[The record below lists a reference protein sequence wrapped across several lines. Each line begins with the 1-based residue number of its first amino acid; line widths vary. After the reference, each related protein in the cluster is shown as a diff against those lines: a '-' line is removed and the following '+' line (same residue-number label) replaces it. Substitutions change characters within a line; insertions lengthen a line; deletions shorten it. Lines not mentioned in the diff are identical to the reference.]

1 MATSGKSSALGIG
14 GGRETAGKGPSV
26 GFRPPPPMLVKG
38 ENELLYRLSREARSP
53 EITGRL
59 GSSAADDGGGVVFA
73 WPPPPAPIGGG
84 RAAAALGIIALGRLL
99 APRFAAACCCT
110 MVGGAGA
117 VVPKGLIEL
126 AYRLSMEA
134 TSPEMTGRIPS
145 SAAAPAPLRSAAAG
159 GRGAVDDVAAA
170 ISPNIRRARDDWAG
184 PSGPGAVEPYGLMEL
199 VYRASRAVLSPD
211 MTGFGAAA

>member
-1 MATSGKSSALGIG
+1 
-14 GGRETAGKGPSV
+14 
-26 GFRPPPPMLVKG
+26 MLVKG

-53 EITGRL
+53 EMTGRL
-59 GSSAADDGGGVVFA
+59 GSSAADDGGCCRCCAGGGVVFA
-73 WPPPPAPIGGG
+73 WPPAPATSAIGGG
-84 RAAAALGIIALGRLL
+84 RAASALGIIRLGRLL
-99 APRFAAACCCT
+99 APRFAAACCCA

-145 SAAAPAPLRSAAAG
+145 SAAAPAPAPLRSAG
-159 GRGAVDDVAAA
+159 GREDVDDVAAA
-170 ISPNIRRARDDWAG
+170 IAPNIRRARDDWAG
-184 PSGPGAVEPYGLMEL
+184 PSDPGAVAPYGLMEL